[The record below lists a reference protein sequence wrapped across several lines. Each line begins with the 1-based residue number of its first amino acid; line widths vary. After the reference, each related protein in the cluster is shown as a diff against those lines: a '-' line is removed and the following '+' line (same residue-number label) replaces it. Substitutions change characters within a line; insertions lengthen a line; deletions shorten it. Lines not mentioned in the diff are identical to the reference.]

1 MMVVKQAW
9 LATPLVLILLAAGSY
24 GLYVYLT
31 PTPLPD
37 GLLYGNGHIEG
48 TEIRVSS
55 EVTGRVIDSRLVEGK
70 TVAAG
75 DLLVRIDDTDARIQL
90 NQSQA
95 AKADLEQLRARQET
109 ELIPLRHHLA
119 TAQADLERYR
129 SLKESGTASVQRLDQ
144 AENAFQEAQR
154 QAAALEGQIAT
165 TGALLDVARQRVD
178 LAQSQV
184 GKAEIKAPIAGVIL
198 VKAIEAG
205 EFAAPGK
212 PVAVLV
218 DLQNLELKVFI
229 PEADIGRIKLGD
241 QARVKTSAFPDRF
254 YGARVSRVDQQ
265 AQFTARDFTCRKS
278 APAWSL
284 ASRSTSP
291 IPRASSSR
299 ECLLMRGSVGRTGS
313 AGRTNW
319 SSLCEY
325 RRSMRKLVYRRGA
338 RARTPLRQA
347 PGSFWH
353 RPADMPGRDIRHPRP

>member
-1 MMVVKQAW
+1 MVGKRAW
-9 LATPLVLILLAAGSY
+9 MVTPVFLLLLAAGSY

-31 PTPLPD
+31 PLSLPD

-55 EVTGRVIDSRLVEGK
+55 EVMGRVIDSRLVEGK

-95 AKADLEQLRARQET
+95 ARADLDQLRARQEN
-109 ELIPLRHHLA
+109 ELVPLRHHLS
-119 TAQADLERYR
+119 TAQTDFERYR

-144 AENAFQEAQR
+144 AENAFREAQR
-154 QAAALEGQIAT
+154 QVTALEGQIAAT
-165 TGALLDVARQRVD
+165 DALLDVARQRVD

-184 GKAEIKAPIAGVIL
+184 RKAEIRAPIAGVIL

-218 DLQNLELKVFI
+218 DLQSLELKVFV
-229 PEADIGRIKLGD
+229 PEAEVGRIRLGD
-241 QARVKTSAFPDRF
+241 DARVKTSAFPDRF

-265 AQFTARDFTCRKS
+265 AQFTPRDIHMPEERTRMVFGVTLDVANPTGELKPGM
-278 APAWSL
+278 PADAWI
-284 ASRSTSP
+284 RWKD
-291 IPRASSSR
+291 
-299 ECLLMRGSVGRTGS
+299 GVG
-313 AGRTNW
+313 W
-319 SSLCEY
+319 PD
-325 RRSMRKLVYRRGA
+325 KLVV
-338 RARTPLRQA
+338 PL
-347 PGSFWH
+347 
-353 RPADMPGRDIRHPRP
+353 

>member
-119 TAQADLERYR
+119 TAQADLKRYR

-265 AQFTARDFTCRKS
+265 AQFTPRDIHMPEERTRMVFGITLDVANPTGELK
-278 APAWSL
+278 PGMPVDAWI
-284 ASRSTSP
+284 RWKD
-291 IPRASSSR
+291 
-299 ECLLMRGSVGRTGS
+299 GVG
-313 AGRTNW
+313 W
-319 SSLCEY
+319 PD
-325 RRSMRKLVYRRGA
+325 KLVI
-338 RARTPLRQA
+338 PL
-347 PGSFWH
+347 
-353 RPADMPGRDIRHPRP
+353 

>member
-1 MMVVKQAW
+1 MKRSW
-9 LATPLVLILLAAGSY
+9 LATPLVLVLLAGGSY
-24 GLYVYLT
+24 GLYAYLT
-31 PTPLPD
+31 PPPLPD

-55 EVTGRVIDSRLVEGK
+55 EVTGRVTDSRLVEGK

-109 ELIPLRHHLA
+109 ELIPLHHHLS
-119 TAQADLERYR
+119 TAQTDLERYR

-144 AENAFQEAQR
+144 AENAFREGQR
-154 QAAALEGQIAT
+154 QVTVLEGQIAAT
-165 TGALLDVARQRVD
+165 DALLDVARQRVE

-184 GKAEIKAPIAGVIL
+184 GKAEIRAPIAGVIL

-218 DLQNLELKVFI
+218 DLQSLELKVFV
-229 PEADIGRIKLGD
+229 PEAGIGRIKLGD
-241 QARVKTSAFPDRF
+241 PARVKTSAFPERY

-265 AQFTARDFTCRKS
+265 AQFTPRDIHMPEERTRMVFGVTLDLANPTGELKPGM
-278 APAWSL
+278 PADAWI
-284 ASRSTSP
+284 RWKD
-291 IPRASSSR
+291 
-299 ECLLMRGSVGRTGS
+299 GVG
-313 AGRTNW
+313 W
-319 SSLCEY
+319 PD
-325 RRSMRKLVYRRGA
+325 KLVV
-338 RARTPLRQA
+338 PL
-347 PGSFWH
+347 
-353 RPADMPGRDIRHPRP
+353 